1 MESPSNG
8 LPGGTRLE
16 GVASRWRHIF
26 LRCGTIGRSGLT
38 SETTENGKLMV
49 VPLAS
54 AQKETRM
61 STLLRNVQAQF
72 LIPVDDNNC
81 FWSEEDGQ
89 E

>member
-1 MESPSNG
+1 
-8 LPGGTRLE
+8 
-16 GVASRWRHIF
+16 
-26 LRCGTIGRSGLT
+26 
-38 SETTENGKLMV
+38 MV

-61 STLLRNVQAQF
+61 STLLRNLEAQF

-89 E
+89 EQKLRAKLFSLLNDFSLHFPVSSIQPPPQSCDAEIQLV